1 MIGRNTALFIVEPSS
16 LFGLVC
22 ASEAQYDGIELSLV
36 SGRVCLMLF
45 VPFLQHMYILSAKF
59 SLFNPITAHGKYG
72 G

>member
-1 MIGRNTALFIVEPSS
+1 MSGGNTALFIVEPSS

-45 VPFLQHMYILSAKF
+45 VPFL
-59 SLFNPITAHGKYG
+59 
-72 G
+72 